1 MLHADHF
8 IMGLWILYI
17 LSIECQVFMP
27 QKISADQQE
36 WMQNVTEEFERMSE
50 TEFVEGK

>member
-1 MLHADHF
+1 
-8 IMGLWILYI
+8 MGLWILYM
-17 LSIECQVFMP
+17 LSIEFQVFMP

-36 WMQNVTEEFERMSE
+36 WMQNATEDFEQMSE